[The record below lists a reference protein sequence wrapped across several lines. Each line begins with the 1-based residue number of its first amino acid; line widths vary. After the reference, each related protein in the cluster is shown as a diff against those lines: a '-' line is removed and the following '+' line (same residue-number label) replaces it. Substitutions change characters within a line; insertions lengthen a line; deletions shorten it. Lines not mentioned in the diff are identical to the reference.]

1 MKLRKELVIFNC
13 FVHLL
18 LYSNV
23 FVWIFS
29 SKGNTY
35 LSNLS
40 SQSIYIFYAILIL
53 SIIYSGFIC
62 YSLLC
67 FNEIGTKLIV
77 SWNIF
82 LGLFILIPWLGG
94 YFLIN
99 YLYGL
104 DGQLNLTSIDSLL
117 KGAISASLVVLGI
130 VFKKT
135 K

>member
-18 LYSNV
+18 LYSCV
-23 FVWIFS
+23 FAWIFS
-29 SKGNTY
+29 AKGNAY

-40 SQSIYIFYAILIL
+40 SQSLYIFHTILIL

-62 YSLLC
+62 YSLLRSK
-67 FNEIGTKLIV
+67 EIGTKLIV

-94 YFLIN
+94 YFLIK

-104 DGQLNLTSIDSLL
+104 DSQLNLTSINSLL
-117 KGAISASLVVLGI
+117 KGVISVSLIVLGM
-130 VFKKT
+130 VFKRT